1 MANSGRPVN
10 DRDSATQTAS
20 SNDATPF
27 QRELT
32 RLMARHAASS
42 GGMSGR
48 ALSAALGKSAN
59 HLWLILNRG
68 MIPSGPAVLDLAR
81 VLKLT
86 PVETD
91 GLILKAIE
99 TKGLVRSRDHFWI
112 NATAR
117 IVRARDAE
125 IRRLR
130 AFLARRGLLE
140 AFDRE
145 PVVDSGGADPDAPA
159 S

>member
-1 MANSGRPVN
+1 MN

-86 PVETD
+86 PEET
-91 GLILKAIE
+91 
-99 TKGLVRSRDHFWI
+99 
-112 NATAR
+112 
-117 IVRARDAE
+117 
-125 IRRLR
+125 
-130 AFLARRGLLE
+130 
-140 AFDRE
+140 
-145 PVVDSGGADPDAPA
+145 
-159 S
+159 